1 MDLSQQVKNSTAT
14 ICFASNK
21 QKPYQ
26 GQSKPA
32 NEHEGAL
39 QALANGDNP
48 PYSATLRI
56 VEHEGS
62 KAPFAVKQATRK
74 PTVRAPALL
83 PLPAVLLSPCRFA
96 DEVADAPC
104 P

>member
-14 ICFASNK
+14 IRFASNK

-74 PTVRAPALL
+74 PTGY
-83 PLPAVLLSPCRFA
+83 CRNENGGHFTS
-96 DEVADAPC
+96 
-104 P
+104 

>member
-14 ICFASNK
+14 VRFSSMK
-21 QKPYQ
+21 QRPYQ

-32 NEHEGAL
+32 TEHEGAL

-48 PYSATLRI
+48 PYSTTLRV

-62 KAPFAVKQATRK
+62 KAPFAVPQATRK
-74 PTVRAPALL
+74 PTGY
-83 PLPAVLLSPCRFA
+83 CRNENGGHFTS
-96 DEVADAPC
+96 
-104 P
+104 